1 MSAHNHKGANMGGF
15 CGVISERGCVSDLFF
30 GTDYH
35 SHLGTH
41 RGGLAVLGPK
51 GFQRSIHNIQ
61 NAPFRSKFEHDFGQF
76 EGRVGIGV
84 ISDTDPQ
91 PLVMASH
98 FGLYGLVTVGLVT
111 NLAELMAELF
121 TAHSS
126 QLQYSTT
133 SGMVGPTEVVS
144 ALIATQ
150 PSLVEGVRYVQRKVK
165 GSCSLLVMTEEGRL
179 YAARDRYGRTPVVI
193 GRKAGAMVALMES
206 CALPNL
212 GYEHVR
218 DLGPGEMVELTPDGE
233 TTVIE
238 PGDRMAICSFMWVY
252 YGYPA
257 SSYEGR
263 NVEMARYRCG
273 SALAKRDAGLE
284 ADAACGIPDSG
295 ISHALGYAHEK
306 SVKYCRPFVK
316 YTPTWAR
323 SFMPSDQGQREHVA
337 SMKLIPIP
345 GLIRDRR
352 LVFCDDSIVRGTQLG
367 KQADRLYREGCRE
380 VHVRI
385 ACPPLL
391 YPCRFINFSRSK
403 SVYDLITRRFI
414 RGREDEGADISKY
427 VDPNGAPYR
436 EMVAFVREKMNL
448 TSLKFQTVDDLVAAI
463 GLPRDRLCTYCW
475 TGEDPSMPC
484 SCAHGC
490 TGCPHACG

>member
-1 MSAHNHKGANMGGF
+1 MGGF
-15 CGVISERGCVSDLFF
+15 CGVTAEGDCVSDLFF

-41 RGGLAVLGPK
+41 RGGLATLGSK

-61 NAPFRSKFEHDFGQF
+61 NAPFRSKFEHDISRF
-76 EGRVGIGV
+76 EGSVGIGV

-91 PLVMASH
+91 PLVMCSH
-98 FGLYGLVTVGLVT
+98 LGSFAIVTVGLIA
-111 NLAELMAELF
+111 NIEALKHELF
-121 TAHSS
+121 DGNYA

-150 PSLVEGVRYVQRKVK
+150 ASIIDGVRYVQRRIE
-165 GSCSLLVMTEEGRL
+165 GSCSLLIVTDDGRL

-193 GRKAGAMVALMES
+193 GRKEGATIALMES

-212 GYEHVR
+212 GYTHLR
-218 DLGPGEMVELTPDGE
+218 DLGPGEMVEMEPDGV

-238 PGDRMAICSFMWVY
+238 PGEQMAICAFMWVY

-273 SALAKRDAGLE
+273 SALAKRDEGLTV
-284 ADAACGIPDSG
+284 DAACGIPDSG
-295 ISHALGYAHEK
+295 TSHALGYAHEK
-306 SVKYCRPFVK
+306 GIKYCRPFVK

-323 SFMPSDQGQREHVA
+323 SFMPSDQRQREHVA

-367 KQADRLYREGCRE
+367 KQADRLYGEGCRE
-380 VHVRI
+380 THVRI

-403 SVYDLITRRFI
+403 SEYDLITRRYI
-414 RGREDEGADISKY
+414 RGKEGEGADVAKY
-427 VDPNGAPYR
+427 ADPSSEAYR
-436 EMVAFVREKMNL
+436 GMVEYIREKLNL
-448 TSLKFQTVDDLVAAI
+448 TSLAFQTLDDLIGAI
-463 GLPRDRLCTYCW
+463 GLPADRLCTYCW
-475 TGEDPSMPC
+475 TGRDVS
-484 SCAHGC
+484 GGG
-490 TGCPHACG
+490 GCPGCPCRQSPD

>member
-1 MSAHNHKGANMGGF
+1 MGGF
-15 CGVISERGCVSDLFF
+15 CGVISREDCVSDLFF

-41 RGGLAVLGPK
+41 RGGMAVLSPK

-61 NAPFRSKFEHDFGQF
+61 NSPFRSKFEHDVSRF
-76 EGRVGIGV
+76 EGNVGLGV

-91 PLVMASH
+91 PLIMCSKH
-98 FGLYGLVTVGLVT
+98 GMFGIVTVGLIT
-111 NLAELMAELF
+111 NIEELKKELF
-121 TAHSS
+121 SGNSA

-150 PSLVEGVRYVQRKVK
+150 DSIVEGVRYVQRKVK
-165 GSCSLLVMTEEGRL
+165 GSCSILLMTEAGNL
-179 YAARDRYGRTPVVI
+179 YAARDLYGRTPI
-193 GRKAGAMVALMES
+193 ILGRKDGCMIAIQES
-206 CALPNL
+206 CGLPNL
-212 GYEHVR
+212 GYDYVR
-218 DLGPGEMVELTPDGE
+218 DVGPGEMVELTPDGE
-233 TTVIE
+233 RTIIE
-238 PGDRMAICSFMWVY
+238 PGEKMAICSFLWVY

-273 SALAKRDAGLE
+273 SALAKRDTAVV
-284 ADAACGIPDSG
+284 DAACGIPDSG

-306 SVKYCRPFVK
+306 GIKYARPFVK

-323 SFMPSDQGQREHVA
+323 SFMPQDQKQRERVA
-337 SMKLIPIP
+337 YMKLIPIP
-345 GLIRDRR
+345 GLIRDRK
-352 LVFCDDSIVRGTQLG
+352 LAFCDDSIVRGTQLG
-367 KQADRLYREGCRE
+367 KQAERLYAEGCKE
-380 VHVRI
+380 THMRI

-403 SVYDLITRRFI
+403 NEYDLITRRYI
-414 RGREDEGADISKY
+414 RGHEGENADVSKY
-427 VDPNGAPYR
+427 VDPNGAPYKA
-436 EMVAFVREKMNL
+436 MVEFIREKLNL
-448 TSLKFQTVDDLVAAI
+448 TSLAFQTVDDLVQAI

-475 TGEDPSMPC
+475 TGEDVSMPG
-484 SCAHGC
+484 SCAKGC
-490 TGCPHACG
+490 HGCPHACPHKQG

>member
-1 MSAHNHKGANMGGF
+1 MGGF
-15 CGVISERGCVSDLFF
+15 CGVVSEQDCVSDLFF

-41 RGGLAVLGPK
+41 RGGMAVHGPK

-61 NAPFRSKFEHDFGQF
+61 NSPFRSKFEHDVGRF
-76 EGRVGIGV
+76 EGTIGIGV

-91 PLVMASH
+91 PLVMCSKLGTYA
-98 FGLYGLVTVGLVT
+98 LVTVGLIS
-111 NLAELMAELF
+111 NIRELMQELF
-121 TAHSS
+121 TEHSA

-144 ALIATQ
+144 NLIATRD
-150 PSLVEGVRYVQRKVK
+150 SLVDGLKFVQEKVR
-165 GSCSLLVMTEEGRL
+165 GSCSVLVMTDDGRIL
-179 YAARDRYGRTPVVI
+179 AARDRYGRTPIVLGQKPGSMI
-193 GRKAGAMVALMES
+193 ATMES

-212 GYEHVR
+212 GYEYVR
-218 DLGPGEMVELTPDGE
+218 DIGPGEIVELTPRGAR
-233 TTVIE
+233 TLVE
-238 PGDRMAICSFMWVY
+238 PGDKMAICSFLWVY

-273 SALAKRDAGLE
+273 SALAKRDADIEVDG
-284 ADAACGIPDSG
+284 ACGIPDSG

-306 SVKYCRPFVK
+306 GTKYCRPFVK

-323 SFMPSDQGQREHVA
+323 SFMPQDQRQRERVA

-367 KQADRLYREGCRE
+367 KQADRLYGEGCKE
-380 VHVRI
+380 THVRI

-403 SVYDLITRRFI
+403 NEYDLITRRFI
-414 RGREDEGADISKY
+414 RGHEGEGADISKY
-427 VDPNGAPYR
+427 IDPNGAPYGA
-436 EMVAFVREKMNL
+436 MVEFIREKLNL
-448 TSLKFQTVDDLVAAI
+448 TTLKFQTVDDLVAAI
-463 GLPRDRLCTYCW
+463 GLPKDKLCTYCW
-475 TGEDPSMPC
+475 TGEDVSMPG
-484 SCAHGC
+484 SCAKGC
-490 TGCPHACG
+490 AACPHKCA

>member
-1 MSAHNHKGANMGGF
+1 MGGF
-15 CGVISERGCVSDLFF
+15 CGVISKGDCVSDLFF

-41 RGGLAVLGPK
+41 RGGMAVLGRK

-61 NAPFRSKFEHDFGQF
+61 NSQFRTKFDDDVSDF
-76 EGRVGIGV
+76 EGNIGLGV

-91 PLVMASH
+91 PLIMFTK
-98 FGLYGLVTVGLVT
+98 FGAFGIVTVGLIT
-111 NLAELMAELF
+111 NIEEIKEELF
-121 TAHSS
+121 TKNSA

-144 ALIATQ
+144 AMIATKD
-150 PSLVEGVRYVQRKVK
+150 SIAEGVRYVQQKIK
-165 GSCSLLVMTEEGRL
+165 GSCSILIMTDSGKL
-179 YAARDRYGRTPVVI
+179 YAARDRYGRTPIVL
-193 GRKAGAMVALMES
+193 GKKEGAMIALMES

-212 GYEHVR
+212 GYDYVR
-218 DLGPGEMVELTPDGE
+218 DLGPGEMVEISPEGE
-233 TTVIE
+233 KTLIE
-238 PGDRMAICSFMWVY
+238 PGDQMAICAFLWVY

-273 SALAKRDAGLE
+273 SALAKRDSDRRF
-284 ADAACGIPDSG
+284 DAACGIPDSG

-306 SVKYCRPFVK
+306 GIKYSRPFVK

-323 SFMPSDQGQREHVA
+323 SFMPQDQRQRERVA

-345 GLIRDRR
+345 GLIKDRC

-367 KQADRLYREGCRE
+367 KQADRLYADGCRE
-380 VHVRI
+380 AHVRI

-391 YPCRFINFSRSK
+391 FPCRFINFSRSRNE
-403 SVYDLITRRFI
+403 YDLIARRYI
-414 RGREDEGADISKY
+414 RGHEGEGADVSKY
-427 VDPNGAPYR
+427 IDPNGEPYR
-436 EMVAFVREKMNL
+436 KMVEFIREKLNL
-448 TSLKFQTVDDLVAAI
+448 TSLAFQSVEDLASSI
-463 GLPRDRLCTYCW
+463 GLPRERLCTYCW
-475 TGEDPSMPC
+475 TGQDVSMPGGC
-484 SCAHGC
+484 GGACKSCPCAGS
-490 TGCPHACG
+490 GV